1 MADNIK
7 EMYEKARKAFEVVEF
22 WDQERVDEVVA
33 TVAWQ
38 WMKKEV
44 GDEVAKLAAEG
55 SGMGKF
61 EDKCHKAGKIRP
73 IMWEMKNAKT
83 CGIIAEDRD
92 RGMVTYAKPIGVVA
106 NVVPT
111 TNPSITAKF
120 IGLSLLKTR
129 NAMIKYLVC
138 KNGYH
143 EVPEYCSKAWMR
155 VTNPTPKEIQFLIE
169 KFEVPESFFSDIE
182 DMEER
187 PRVEYED
194 GWRMIIMRL
203 PCKSEESEN
212 FFSTVPLGVLSNGD
226 TFITVSHKHLE
237 MIDDFILHS
246 RRKSFQEKS
255 NTDLILHLMLSAA
268 VWFMKY
274 LKVINLEIKDAEI
287 QLQRSIRNEELL
299 ELMRIERT
307 LVYFITS
314 LRGNEILIQ
323 KLKILF
329 KQKRMKH
336 DSDLLEDVEIE
347 MQQARTMANV
357 YSDVLTGMM
366 DAFAA
371 VINNNVNV
379 IMKRL
384 TSISIVLMFPTLIAS
399 YFGMNVEAES
409 QIWTFEFFMVIAVS
423 VFISIIG
430 VYFFK
435 KKQWL

>member
-1 MADNIK
+1 
-7 EMYEKARKAFEVVEF
+7 
-22 WDQERVDEVVA
+22 
-33 TVAWQ
+33 
-38 WMKKEV
+38 
-44 GDEVAKLAAEG
+44 
-55 SGMGKF
+55 
-61 EDKCHKAGKIRP
+61 
-73 IMWEMKNAKT
+73 
-83 CGIIAEDRD
+83 
-92 RGMVTYAKPIGVVA
+92 
-106 NVVPT
+106 
-111 TNPSITAKF
+111 
-120 IGLSLLKTR
+120 
-129 NAMIKYLVC
+129 MIKYLVC
-138 KNGYH
+138 KNGYY
-143 EVPEYCSKAWMR
+143 EVPEYCSKAWVR
-155 VTNPTPKEIQFLIE
+155 VTNPTQKETQFLIE
-169 KFEVPESFFSDIE
+169 TFDVPESFFNDIE
-182 DMEER
+182 DAEER

-203 PCKSEESEN
+203 PYKSEESES
-212 FFSTVPLGVLSNGD
+212 FFSTIPLGVLTNGD
-226 TFITVSHKHLE
+226 TLITISHKHLE
-237 MIDDFILHS
+237 MIDDFISHS
-246 RRKSFQEKS
+246 RRKAFPEKS

-371 VINNNVNV
+371 VISNNVNV

-384 TSISIVLMFPTLIAS
+384 TSFSIVLMFPTLIAS
-399 YFGMNVEAES
+399 YFGMNLEVQS
-409 QIWTFEFFMVIAVS
+409 RIWTPEFFIVIVA
-423 VFISIIG
+423 SIIFSVAG
-430 VYFFK
+430 VYFFR
-435 KKQWL
+435 KKQWM